1 MKDYRGNRV
10 AQWLEQS
17 SSGRILQLTFDL
29 DPHAVEGTYSVSVK
43 VKGQR
48 HPVTHTFVV
57 EKYVLPKFSVEVEAP
72 DEVSIALEELS
83 FKVCTKYT
91 FGQSVPGQ
99 VEVSVCRDF
108 EPQRYSP
115 SPKVNT
121 PVCHKE
127 VQEVPK
133 DGCASFSIPTSQF
146 KNISRMEAAYSINAM
161 MIEEGTDLKQSV
173 TQKIKISYEIG
184 KVEFVNPPK
193 RYKRGEVLELQV
205 KVVHY
210 NNTPV
215 SHTEVHLIT
224 EDRYDELQ
232 KLKTDQDGHV
242 TFSFNTSSYSD
253 SVGLKAS
260 MYEHDRH
267 SHLEPHFITASL
279 RLQEIKRVLLHTR
292 TTSSLEVKGEDRTL
306 ACGDKESFTVGYS
319 IVGEGQGI
327 INLIYLVL
335 SRGVI
340 VKYGH
345 YSSCMDTTMKGELTF
360 DLEITGDLV
369 PAVTVVTYAVL
380 PSANVI
386 ATSREYSTE
395 KCFTNKVQVQFS
407 PPSSV
412 PGEDS
417 SLSVS
422 AAPLSLCGLSAVDKS
437 VLIQK
442 PGKSLD
448 PDKFLSLLPVQTA
461 EFFPD
466 SIEDI
471 QECTEVCSR
480 QYVIHPRR
488 NTDEVYYELKK
499 RGLKLVTNLF
509 IQTPFCVN
517 VGEIEYRKDF
527 EYYKFEWMEM
537 LKLPPPIVT
546 VRTFFPETWIWDL
559 VEVGPSGQASLSV
572 SVPDTI
578 TSWETDAFCLSSDQ
592 GIGLAARQQLTVF
605 QPFFLEQVLPY
616 SIIRGESFIL
626 KATVFNYLQ
635 SCIMMDVQAAPSAGF
650 TLTPLS
656 SDQYRSCL
664 CGNERKTLSWI
675 LLASSLGEVN
685 VTVTAEAVSS
695 DVPCDNEVQS
705 LPERGRKDVVTR
717 TLRVKA
723 EGTEVSKTFNWLLC
737 PKDEPLK
744 EQVDLTLPEDVI
756 PGSARASVSVV
767 GDVLGRAMKN
777 LDGLL
782 KMPYGC
788 GEQNM
793 ALLAPNIYILE
804 YLKNTQQLS
813 PDVTDKA
820 LKFLHS
826 GYQRQL
832 NYQHSDGGYSAFGRG
847 DANTWLTAFVVRCF
861 SKARAFVYIDPTKI
875 TLSRTWLMSRQKD
888 DGCFR
893 PSGELFNN
901 RMKGGVSDDVTL
913 SAYITAA
920 FLEMNMTESD
930 SVVERSLSCLK
941 NHSENLENLYTTALM
956 AYVFSLAGDTETRAQ
971 LLHRLSSRAT
981 DEGGQVHWSS
991 SSSSLSV
998 EISSYVLLS
1007 VLTAPSVGVED
1018 LSYAS
1023 KIVRWLT
1030 GQQNPYGGFQSTQD
1044 TVVALQALSLY
1055 SAVVYSPDGSSTVL
1069 VRDLN
1074 RPTEGSLSFTVE
1086 PSNKLLYQERP
1097 LGGAAGQYSVEVTG
1111 SACTS
1116 IQVSLFYNVPVP
1128 SEVRTLGVKV
1138 ETQMECGGSVLQ
1150 LLLQAEYGGEQNSTN
1165 MVILDVKML
1174 SGFVPHEASLK
1185 NLEFESGVDRVE
1197 RNEDHILLYI
1207 KELSKDV
1214 PVSFRLRLVEEIQ
1227 VQNLKPAVVR
1237 IYDYYQPS
1245 DEAETEYTSPCAAP
1259 NKH

>member
-1 MKDYRGNRV
+1 MGPGCSSWWRRLLLVLALSLGASADPQFLVVLPAVVESGSTVKFCMSLLQVSEELNFTVSLIKDEKTSLLTDTVDDDTNTCRTFQAPVVEDSEIQNFEFEIKGKNFQRWETHKIQIKNHGLKTFIQTDKPLYLPGQTVHFRVVTLDSKLRPANGSYELVEMKDYRGNRV

-48 HPVTHTFVV
+48 HPVTPHTFVV

-108 EPQRYSP
+108 EPQRYIL
-115 SPKVNT
+115 SPKVNP

-146 KNISRMEAAYSINAM
+146 KNISRLEAAYSINAM

-184 KVEFVNPPK
+184 KVEFVNPPN
-193 RYKRGEVLELQV
+193 RYNPGEVLELQV

-224 EDRYDELQ
+224 EDDDELQ

-253 SVGLKAS
+253 SVGLMAS
-260 MYEHDRH
+260 LYEHDRH
-267 SHLEPHFITASL
+267 SHLEPHFSTAFL
-279 RLQEIKRVLLHTR
+279 QLQEIKPVSLHTR

-319 IVGEGQGI
+319 IVGEGQGT
-327 INLIYLVL
+327 INIIYLVL

-345 YSSCMDTTMKGELTF
+345 YSSYMDTMMEGELTF

-448 PDKFLSLLPVQTA
+448 PDKFLSLLPVQRS
-461 EFFPD
+461 ESFPD
-466 SIEDI
+466 SIEDP
-471 QECTEVCSR
+471 QECTKVRSR
-480 QYVIHPRR
+480 RDIILRER
-488 NTDEVYYELKK
+488 NNEDVYHELKK

-509 IQTPFCVN
+509 IRTPSCVN
-517 VGEIEYRKDF
+517 FRGIEYHGQSPGLYRTGIRFSDIPVMMNMIIPEALI
-527 EYYKFEWMEM
+527 EYDSDSPPP
-537 LKLPPPIVT
+537 PPPIVT

-559 VEVGPSGQASLSV
+559 MEVGPSGQASLSV

-675 LLASSLGEVN
+675 LLASSLGN
-685 VTVTAEAVSS
+685 TAT
-695 DVPCDNEVQS
+695 PQ
-705 LPERGRKDVVTR
+705 
-717 TLRVKA
+717 
-723 EGTEVSKTFNWLLC
+723 
-737 PKDEPLK
+737 
-744 EQVDLTLPEDVI
+744 
-756 PGSARASVSVV
+756 
-767 GDVLGRAMKN
+767 
-777 LDGLL
+777 
-782 KMPYGC
+782 
-788 GEQNM
+788 
-793 ALLAPNIYILE
+793 
-804 YLKNTQQLS
+804 
-813 PDVTDKA
+813 
-820 LKFLHS
+820 
-826 GYQRQL
+826 
-832 NYQHSDGGYSAFGRG
+832 
-847 DANTWLTAFVVRCF
+847 
-861 SKARAFVYIDPTKI
+861 
-875 TLSRTWLMSRQKD
+875 
-888 DGCFR
+888 
-893 PSGELFNN
+893 
-901 RMKGGVSDDVTL
+901 
-913 SAYITAA
+913 
-920 FLEMNMTESD
+920 
-930 SVVERSLSCLK
+930 
-941 NHSENLENLYTTALM
+941 
-956 AYVFSLAGDTETRAQ
+956 
-971 LLHRLSSRAT
+971 
-981 DEGGQVHWSS
+981 
-991 SSSSLSV
+991 
-998 EISSYVLLS
+998 
-1007 VLTAPSVGVED
+1007 
-1018 LSYAS
+1018 
-1023 KIVRWLT
+1023 
-1030 GQQNPYGGFQSTQD
+1030 
-1044 TVVALQALSLY
+1044 
-1055 SAVVYSPDGSSTVL
+1055 
-1069 VRDLN
+1069 
-1074 RPTEGSLSFTVE
+1074 
-1086 PSNKLLYQERP
+1086 
-1097 LGGAAGQYSVEVTG
+1097 
-1111 SACTS
+1111 
-1116 IQVSLFYNVPVP
+1116 
-1128 SEVRTLGVKV
+1128 
-1138 ETQMECGGSVLQ
+1138 
-1150 LLLQAEYGGEQNSTN
+1150 
-1165 MVILDVKML
+1165 
-1174 SGFVPHEASLK
+1174 
-1185 NLEFESGVDRVE
+1185 
-1197 RNEDHILLYI
+1197 
-1207 KELSKDV
+1207 
-1214 PVSFRLRLVEEIQ
+1214 
-1227 VQNLKPAVVR
+1227 
-1237 IYDYYQPS
+1237 
-1245 DEAETEYTSPCAAP
+1245 
-1259 NKH
+1259 